1 MARIFLG
8 ECCLTGVTVLI
19 DVRWMV
25 FGARVKEWS
34 RVVWFP
40 PCSQKFVT
48 CCVLLMMQEIF
59 LYRHSPKLTQFQTYG
74 IFKKSKIDII

>member
-34 RVVWFP
+34 RVWFP
-40 PCSQKFVT
+40 LCSQKFVT
-48 CCVLLMMQEIF
+48 CCVLMMVQEIF
-59 LYRHSPKLTQFQTYG
+59 LYGHSPRLTQFQNYG
-74 IFKKSKIDII
+74 EFLKSQKLI